1 MLCAAIIILPVCH
14 GQMSRFLARPRGV
27 TVTAVTVILAVAAD
41 QAAAADT
48 EPPALADP
56 TEVDRA
62 LASKSS

>member
-1 MLCAAIIILPVCH
+1 MCRDHHIASV
-14 GQMSRFLARPRGV
+14 SRSDV
-27 TVTAVTVILAVAAD
+27 TVSGPAPGRHGHCRTVILAVAAD

-48 EPPALADP
+48 EPAVADP